1 MKACVYSLF
10 IGLLVGV
17 TPSGRAAPSGDWRNY
32 KLAVMQT
39 VIEVALP
46 YDRLNELTRTDWQVP
61 YRAPRLES
69 LYSGTSTQR
78 RLFTAL
84 LDINGPFWIG
94 GVYGRIDFFGIV
106 NKKPEWFKGDLFDL
120 TALKEMMEH
129 RVRVRGKGNE
139 FRFEIVTINNVPWV
153 HWFDY
158 DPAAL
163 ATGVWAKRLDRYTR
177 PVTDELYLD
186 VAIDLLKSTT
196 SENLDWLKKAEP
208 IREQLK
214 NSLVIKYPAGTPSA
228 AK

>member
-69 LYSGTSTQR
+69 LYSGTGTQR

-129 RVRVRGKGNE
+129 RVGFEEKGTS
-139 FRFEIVTINNVPWV
+139 FVLKSSRSTKCHGCIGSIM
-153 HWFDY
+153 
-158 DPAAL
+158 
-163 ATGVWAKRLDRYTR
+163 TR
-177 PVTDELYLD
+177 PPWRRGCGQSGLIV
-186 VAIDLLKSTT
+186 
-196 SENLDWLKKAEP
+196 
-208 IREQLK
+208 IRDR
-214 NSLVIKYPAGTPSA
+214 
-228 AK
+228 